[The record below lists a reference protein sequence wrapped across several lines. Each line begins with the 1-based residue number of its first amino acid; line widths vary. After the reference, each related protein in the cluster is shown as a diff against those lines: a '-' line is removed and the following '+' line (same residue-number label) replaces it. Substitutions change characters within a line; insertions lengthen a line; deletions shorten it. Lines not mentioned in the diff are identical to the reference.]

1 MNPILIYMFWVSVT
15 LGMMKVAYD
24 EIYEP
29 ARAKR

>member
-1 MNPILIYMFWVSVT
+1 MNPILFYVMWVSIT
-15 LGMMKVAYD
+15 LGMLQVIHD